1 MSYSHEIKREICANK
16 ALRQY
21 ARAMAYGMLL
31 FEKSY
36 CRDSIC
42 LHTEHRVVARLFG
55 NLLSDLTGLQGCITA
70 REVKRS
76 GRRSVFVVTVDEQ
89 EDRAS
94 LISFFGEGGHIRE
107 DLLQEEEVPAFLSG
121 VFLACGAVSD
131 PEKGYRAEFA
141 TPEKS
146 LGDDLA
152 LLLTRLAPPKVTTRR
167 NDYVVYYKES
177 EHIEDLLTYIGAPKS
192 SMRMM
197 EVKIVKELRNQVNR
211 ATNCETANISKT
223 VGAAVAQIAAIRRI
237 EEAKGLTA
245 LEEDLQALAVL
256 RRDHPEFSLREL
268 GERLSL
274 SRSAVNRKLQRLLD
288 ISAKI

>member
-107 DLLQEEEVPAFLSG
+107 DLLPEEEVPAFLSG

>member
-21 ARAMAYGMLL
+21 GRAMAYGMLL
-31 FEKSY
+31 FGKSY
-36 CRDSIC
+36 CGDSIC
-42 LHTEHRVVARLFG
+42 LHTEHRVVARLYG
-55 NLLSDLTGLQGCITA
+55 NLLSDLTGLRGCITA

-89 EDRAS
+89 EDRAA
-94 LISFFGEGGHIRE
+94 LISFFGEGGHVRE
-107 DLLQEEEVPAFLSG
+107 ELLPEEEVPAFLSG

-152 LLLTRLAPPKVTTRR
+152 LLLTRLAPPKITTRR

-177 EHIEDLLTYIGAPKS
+177 EHIEDLLTCIGAPKS

-223 VGAAVAQIAAIRRI
+223 VDAAVAQIAAIRRI
-237 EEAKGLTA
+237 EEAKGLA
-245 LEEDLQALAVL
+245 VLDEDLRTLAIL

-268 GERLSL
+268 GEQLSL
-274 SRSAVNRKLQRLLD
+274 SRSAVNRKLQRILD

>member
-31 FEKSY
+31 FGKSY
-36 CRDSIC
+36 QKDNIC
-42 LHTEHRVVARLFG
+42 LHTEHRVVARLYG
-55 NLLSDLTGLQGCITA
+55 NLLSDLTGLQGSITA

-76 GRRSVFVVTVDEQ
+76 GRRSVFVVTVDE
-89 EDRAS
+89 EDDRVA
-94 LISFFGEGGHIRE
+94 LLSFFGEGGRVHRE
-107 DLLQEEEVPAFLSG
+107 LLTEEEIPAFLSG

-141 TPEKS
+141 TPEKI
-146 LGDDLA
+146 LGNDLSA
-152 LLLTRLAPPKVTTRR
+152 LLNHLAPPKITTRR

-177 EHIEDLLTYIGAPKS
+177 EHIEDLLTCIGAPKS
-192 SMRMM
+192 SMQLM

-223 VGAAVAQIAAIRRI
+223 VDAAVAQIAAIRRI
-237 EEAKGLTA
+237 EETRGLGI
-245 LEEDLQALAVL
+245 LESELQALAIM

-274 SRSAVNRKLQRLLD
+274 SRSAVNRKLQRILE
-288 ISAKI
+288 ISAKL